1 MELMQSFPS
10 PDILG
15 LLSSRIRTGVLYV
28 LGLQSWY
35 IRIMRG
41 LYLSLPIQS
50 CPEKEQV
57 MSAAAIPND
66 YAQNDGIMIGEECG
80 HSYCIFAFG
89 LLV

>member
-1 MELMQSFPS
+1 
-10 PDILG
+10 
-15 LLSSRIRTGVLYV
+15 
-28 LGLQSWY
+28 
-35 IRIMRG
+35 MRG

-80 HSYCIFAFG
+80 HSYCIFVFG